1 MNVAEITLQ
10 KQQNRQ
16 FFYRNTLLKDDH
28 SDSQNIVGIENTDEF
43 TANMEYT
50 FMNKKAF
57 QTLNVSIEN
66 DNVIEGRIIDIIKKN
81 YNANVD
87 YTISIYIEIEL
98 EEQEDEN

>member
-1 MNVAEITLQ
+1 MNVAEVTLQ
-10 KQQNRQ
+10 TQQNRQ

-43 TANMEYT
+43 TAKMKYT

-57 QTLNVSIEN
+57 QPLNVSIEN
-66 DNVIEGRIIDIIKKN
+66 NVIEGKIIDIIKKN
-81 YNANVD
+81 YNVD
-87 YTISIYIEIEL
+87 VNYTISIYIEIEL